1 VKPGGLD
8 SLRGIQAALTDA
20 LVPELTSAYAQDAA
34 QTLTMLLES
43 LATGWDTAVEDLVS
57 ANAAVRDLLSQA
69 VRVFAS
75 NEGNEPAASLV
86 KMFEDAIAVPPAA
99 SLRISELTAESESL
113 RAALEKVVEALEDIA
128 AGSADAPAMALRRSI
143 YAHLRTEAGA
153 GWSFW
158 DVASFR
164 ERMVAL
170 KSEHK

>member
-1 VKPGGLD
+1 VKPGGVE
-8 SLRGIQAALTDA
+8 SLRGIQAALADA

-43 LATGWDTAVEDLVS
+43 LAAGWDTAVEDLVS
-57 ANAAVRDLLSQA
+57 ANSAVRALLSQA
-69 VRVFAS
+69 VQVFAA

-86 KMFEDAIAVPPAA
+86 KMCEDAIAVPPAA
-99 SLRISELTAESESL
+99 TLRISALTAESEAL
-113 RAALEKVVEALEDIA
+113 RAALEHVLVALEDIA

-170 KSEHK
+170 RSEHK